1 VDITVYQKLHIVL
14 IIMEMQFY
22 IEKKDGNQILKSKN
36 GKKENLRNNKR
47 ERSINMK
54 EEPKVIFFIY

>member
-1 VDITVYQKLHIVL
+1 
-14 IIMEMQFY
+14 MEMQFY

>member
-1 VDITVYQKLHIVL
+1 MDITVYQKLHIVL

-22 IEKKDGNQILKSKN
+22 IEKKDGNQILKFKN
-36 GKKENLRNNKR
+36 GKKENLRNNKK

-54 EEPKVIFFIY
+54 EERKVIFFIY